1 MDDLILKIVLMMLP
15 AATEGKNYLI
25 HHFQEN
31 NKRGDY
37 IFYQTM
43 LSGSIKVRKTLTQ
56 RYNYNKLDK
65 YIPIKLET

>member
-1 MDDLILKIVLMMLP
+1 
-15 AATEGKNYLI
+15 
-25 HHFQEN
+25 
-31 NKRGDY
+31 
-37 IFYQTM
+37 M